1 MVGVVMRQPGALPV
15 WLIAEAIHHRRSGA
29 NDRPTYTF
37 SQTTTSA
44 KNKEKQGFAKPLP
57 NIVSDLLVRT
67 NNPYTRKTST

>member
-29 NDRPTYTF
+29 NDSPTYTA

-44 KNKEKQGFAKPLP
+44 QNKEK
-57 NIVSDLLVRT
+57 
-67 NNPYTRKTST
+67 

>member
-29 NDRPTYTF
+29 NDRPTYTA

-44 KNKEKQGFAKPLP
+44 QSKEEKT
-57 NIVSDLLVRT
+57 V
-67 NNPYTRKTST
+67 RKTTT